1 MRIETDRLIIS
12 DFTTDMAH
20 AVHLNSIDEDN
31 RRFVPD
37 EVFESDEEA
46 LETIEYLLNCYK
58 LPNGPF
64 VHPILL
70 KDGTVIGYVQT
81 ILVEDGWEIG
91 YHVGKNFTGNGY
103 ATEALKAFLP
113 HIAEQLQN
121 TVFYGICLTDN
132 AASAKVMQKCGF
144 EKIFDGKGLYQG
156 TTQRICKFVYRCK
169 TN

>member
-1 MRIETDRLIIS
+1 MKIETNRLIIS

-46 LETIEYLLNCYK
+46 LETIKQLLCCYNS
-58 LPNGPF
+58 PDGPF
-64 VHPILL
+64 VHPVLL

-81 ILVEDGWEIG
+81 VLLNDSWEVG
-91 YHVGKNFTGNGY
+91 YHIGKSYTGNGY

-113 HIAEQLQN
+113 QMAKRLHT
-121 TVFYGICLTDN
+121 TVFYGICLADN
-132 AASAKVMQKCGF
+132 VASAKVMQKCGF
-144 EKIFDGKGLYQG
+144 EKIFDGKGTYQG
-156 TTQRICKFVYRCK
+156 EQRHICKFVYRC
-169 TN
+169 